1 MTTGNRQ
8 QIADK
13 VSNLLSV
20 VCCPWSLVCSQTNRK
35 MTIIPY
41 SINRKETWDAFVEM
55 SKNGTF
61 LLKRNFIDY
70 HSDRFFDCS
79 LLIYAGISPD
89 GEFKEKSLTTKD
101 LVAVFPANWDK
112 ERQTVFSHQG
122 LTYGGLVVLP
132 DVTQKEVLDMMQTIV
147 QYYRDMMQAERIV
160 YKPIPYIYSS
170 IPSGEDLYALFRAG
184 ARLTRRLVSTCVS
197 MQNPM
202 KMATLRI
209 RQARKAVD
217 HGFYIDRMTEG
228 DTQTLKEY
236 WALLEDVL
244 MKHHNAR
251 PTHTLQE
258 MQLLMSQFPKNIRL
272 YIVRHEKRIAAGIVV
287 FECRKV
293 AHVQYIA
300 SGEEGRTFGAL
311 DLLFRHLINERYK
324 QFDYLDLGTSNE
336 NDGRYLNE
344 GLIHQKEGFGGRAVC
359 YDTYE
364 INIAAQDPSK
374 SPRGETSCP
383 EPSSLGELERV
394 SDLDLKRIS
403 DSFEPELTAEVARVM
418 QGGWYLL
425 GEENK
430 RFSKAF
436 AEYCGVKYCVPTGNC
451 LDALTMI
458 LCGYKQ
464 LLGWGDDA
472 EVIVPSNTY
481 IASILAVSR
490 AGLQPVLCEPRMEDY
505 LINPDGIEGLITER
519 TKAIMPVHLYG
530 RVCDMKPI
538 MAIAEKHGLK
548 VIEDVAQAQGAM
560 YQGVRAGHLGDAAG
574 FSFYPGKNLGALGD
588 AGCVTTDDEA
598 LADYV
603 RAMSNYGS
611 DEKYVNRMKGINSR
625 MDEIQ
630 AAVLCL
636 KLKRLDADNEARRKV
651 AQAYSEGIVNPLITL
666 PAMPSDAKENVWHI
680 YPIRTPERNLLREYL
695 SREGI
700 GTMVHY
706 PIPPH
711 QQQAYSEWNDRS
723 YPLSE
728 RIHQEILSL
737 PMSPLMTDN
746 EIRRVI
752 EAVNRFSL

>member
-1 MTTGNRQ
+1 
-8 QIADK
+8 
-13 VSNLLSV
+13 
-20 VCCPWSLVCSQTNRK
+20 

-41 SINRKETWDAFVEM
+41 SVYRKETWDAFVEM

-61 LLKRNFIDY
+61 LLKRGFMDY

-79 LLIYAGISPD
+79 LFIYAGISPD

-112 ERQTVFSHQG
+112 EQRTVYSHQG

-132 DVTQKEVLDMMQTIV
+132 EVTQKEVMDMMQAV
-147 QYYRDMMQAERIV
+147 LQYYRDMMQAERFV

-170 IPSGEDLYALFRAG
+170 VPSGEDLYALFRAG
-184 ARLTRRLVSTCVS
+184 AQLSRRLVSTCVS
-197 MQNPM
+197 MRNPM
-202 KMATLRI
+202 KMMTLRV
-209 RQARKAVD
+209 RQAKKAVE
-217 HGFYIDRMTEG
+217 HGFYIDRMAEG
-228 DTQTLKEY
+228 DTKTLEEY
-236 WALLEDVL
+236 WTLLEHVL
-244 MKHHNAR
+244 EKYHNSR

-258 MQLLMSQFPKNIRL
+258 MAMLMKNFPRNIRL
-272 YIVRHEKRIAAGIVV
+272 YIVRLEKRIMAGVV
-287 FECRKV
+287 IFECRKV

-300 SGEEGRTFGAL
+300 SGEEGRQYGAL

-324 QFDYLDLGTSNE
+324 TFDYFDLGTSNE
-336 NDGRYLNE
+336 DGGRYLNE
-344 GLIHQKEGFGGRAVC
+344 GLIFQKEGFGGRAVC

-364 INIAAQDPSK
+364 ISIDQDPSK
-374 SPRGETSCP
+374 PLLKGDTSRP
-383 EPSSLGELERV
+383 DSSALKRESESV
-394 SDLDLKRIS
+394 PYLDLKRVNN
-403 DSFEPELTAEVARVM
+403 SFEPELTAEVTRVV

-436 AEYCGVKYCVPTGNC
+436 SEYCGARYCVPTGNG

-458 LCGYKQ
+458 LVAYKQ
-464 LLGWGDDA
+464 MLGWDDDA

-505 LINPDGIEGLITER
+505 LINPDNIEPLITER
-519 TKAIMPVHLYG
+519 TRAIMVVHLYG

-538 MAIAEKHGLK
+538 NELAHKYGLK
-548 VIEDVAQAQGAM
+548 VIEDVAQAQGAA
-560 YQGVRAGHLGDAAG
+560 YGGVRAGHLCDAAG
-574 FSFYPGKNLGALGD
+574 ISFYPGKNLGALGD

-611 DEKYVNRMKGINSR
+611 SKKYVNRMKGMNSR
-625 MDEIQ
+625 MDEVQ

-636 KLKRLDADNEARRKV
+636 KLKRLDADNEVRRRV
-651 AQAYSEGIVNPLITL
+651 AQAYSEGIDNPVITL
-666 PAMPSDAKENVWHI
+666 PTLPSDPSENVWHV
-680 YPIRTPERNLLREYL
+680 YPIRTPERDRLREFL
-695 SREGI
+695 SQEGI
-700 GTMVHY
+700 ETVVHY

-711 QQQAYSEWNDRS
+711 RQQASAEWNDCS
-723 YPLSE
+723 YPISE
-728 RIHQEILSL
+728 HIHSEILSL
-737 PMSPLMTDN
+737 PMSQV
-746 EIRRVI
+746 IRDDEVARVI
-752 EAVNRFSL
+752 EVLNAYS

>member
-1 MTTGNRQ
+1 M
-8 QIADK
+8 
-13 VSNLLSV
+13 LSK
-20 VCCPWSLVCSQTNRK
+20 TED

-61 LLKRNFIDY
+61 LLKRNFMDY

-89 GEFKEKSLTTKD
+89 EEFKEKSLTTKD

-112 ERQTVFSHQG
+112 EQRTVYSHQG

-132 DVTQKEVLDMMQTIV
+132 EVTQKEVLDMMQAIV
-147 QYYRDMMQAERIV
+147 QYYRDMMQAERLV

-170 IPSGEDLYALFRAG
+170 VPSGEDLYALFRAG

-202 KMATLRI
+202 KMSTLRI

-217 HGFYIDRMTEG
+217 NGFYIDRMTEG
-228 DTQTLKEY
+228 DTQTLQEY
-236 WALLEDVL
+236 WTLLEEVL
-244 MKHHNAR
+244 EKYHNAR

-272 YIVRHEKRIAAGIVV
+272 YIVRHEKRIVAGVV
-287 FECRKV
+287 IFECRKV

-300 SGEEGRTFGAL
+300 SGEEGRAHGAL

-324 QFDYLDLGTSNE
+324 QYDYLDLGTSNE

-364 INIAAQDPSK
+364 INCLIPAFSNDEASPVPSNGGMNGSDK
-374 SPRGETSCP
+374 APAHVP
-383 EPSSLGELERV
+383 YLDLQRV
-394 SDLDLKRIS
+394 SN
-403 DSFEPELTAEVARVM
+403 SFEPELTREVSRVV

-436 AEYCGVKYCVPTGNC
+436 AEFCGSKYCVPTGNC

-458 LCGYKQ
+458 LTAYKRM
-464 LLGWGDDA
+464 LGWADDA

-490 AGLQPVLCEPRMEDY
+490 ACLQPVLCEPRMEDY
-505 LINPDGIEGLITER
+505 LINPDGIEPLITER
-519 TKAIMPVHLYG
+519 TKAIMVVHLYG
-530 RVCDMKPI
+530 RVCDMQSILEVAKR
-538 MAIAEKHGLK
+538 HNLK
-548 VIEDVAQAQGAM
+548 VIEDVAQAQGAV
-560 YQGVRAGHLGDAAG
+560 YKGVRAGHLGDAAG
-574 FSFYPGKNLGALGD
+574 FSFYPGKNIGALGD
-588 AGCVTTDDEA
+588 AGCITTDDVA

-611 DEKYVNRMKGINSR
+611 KEKYLNEMKGLNSR

-651 AQAYSEGIVNPLITL
+651 ALAYSEGIRNPLITL
-666 PAMPSDAKENVWHI
+666 PQMPSEAGENVWHI
-680 YPIRTPERNLLREYL
+680 YPIRTPERDHLREYL
-695 SREGI
+695 SRAGI
-700 GTMVHY
+700 ETMVHY

-711 QQQAYSEWNDRS
+711 RQQAYSEWNDLS
-723 YPLSE
+723 FLISE
-728 RIHQEILSL
+728 RIHHEILSL
-737 PMSPLMTDN
+737 PMSPVMT
-746 EIRRVI
+746 EAEVQRVI
-752 EAVNRFSL
+752 EVLNAYSI

>member
-1 MTTGNRQ
+1 
-8 QIADK
+8 
-13 VSNLLSV
+13 
-20 VCCPWSLVCSQTNRK
+20 

-61 LLKRNFIDY
+61 LLKRNFMDY

-79 LLIYAGISPD
+79 LLIYSGISPD

-112 ERQTVFSHQG
+112 ERQTVCSHQG

-132 DVTQKEVLDMMQTIV
+132 EVTQKEVLDMMQAILR
-147 QYYRDMMQAERIV
+147 YYRDMMQAERLF

-184 ARLTRRLVSTCVS
+184 AKLSRRLVSTCVS
-197 MQNPM
+197 MRNPM
-202 KMATLRI
+202 KMTTLRI

-228 DTQTLKEY
+228 DTQTLREY
-236 WALLEDVL
+236 WALLTGVL
-244 MKHHNAR
+244 EKYHNAR

-272 YIVRHEKRIAAGIVV
+272 YIVRREKQIVAGVVV
-287 FECRKV
+287 FECRTV

-300 SGEEGRTFGAL
+300 SGEEGRTYGAL

-324 QFDYLDLGTSNE
+324 QFEYVDFGTSNE
-336 NDGRYLNE
+336 DGGRYLNE

-364 INIAAQDPSK
+364 IDIAKALVSSEESTPKDS
-374 SPRGETSCP
+374 GEKAP
-383 EPSSLGELERV
+383 V
-394 SDLDLKRIS
+394 KYLDLKRLNN
-403 DSFEPELTAEVARVM
+403 SFEPELTAEVSRVV

-425 GEENK
+425 GQENK
-430 RFSKAF
+430 RFSQAF
-436 AEYCGVKYCVPTGNC
+436 AEYCGAKYCVPTGNC

-458 LCGYKQ
+458 LVAYKN

-481 IASILAVSR
+481 IASILAISR
-490 AGLQPVLCEPRMEDY
+490 AGLQPVLCEPRIEDY
-505 LINPDGIEGLITER
+505 LINPENIEGLITER
-519 TKAIMPVHLYG
+519 TKAIMVVHLYG
-530 RVCDMKPI
+530 RVCDMRPI
-538 MAIAEKHGLK
+538 MEVAKRHGGLK
-548 VIEDVAQAQGAM
+548 VIEDVAQAQGVV

-588 AGCVTTDDEA
+588 AGCITTDDEA

-603 RAMSNYGS
+603 RAMANYGS
-611 DEKYVNRMKGINSR
+611 KEKYFNEIKGLNSR
-625 MDEIQ
+625 MDELQ

-636 KLKRLDADNEARRKV
+636 KLKRLDADNEVRRKI
-651 AQAYSEGIVNPLITL
+651 AKAYSEGITNPLITL
-666 PAMPSDAKENVWHI
+666 PSEPSEPDENVWHI
-680 YPIRTPERNLLREYL
+680 YPIRTSERDRLREYL

-700 GTMVHY
+700 ETMVHY
-706 PIPPH
+706 PVPPH
-711 QQQAYSEWNDRS
+711 KQQAYSEWNERT
-723 YPLSE
+723 YHISE
-728 RIHQEILSL
+728 QIHQEILSL
-737 PMSPLMTDN
+737 PISPVMK
-746 EIRRVI
+746 EEEVKRVI
-752 EAVNRFSL
+752 EALNSFN

>member
-1 MTTGNRQ
+1 
-8 QIADK
+8 
-13 VSNLLSV
+13 
-20 VCCPWSLVCSQTNRK
+20 

-41 SINRKETWDAFVEM
+41 SITRKETWDAFVEM

-61 LLKRNFIDY
+61 LLKRGFMDY

-79 LLIYAGISPD
+79 LLVYAGISPD
-89 GEFKEKSLTTKD
+89 GDFKEKSLTTKD

-112 ERQTVFSHQG
+112 EQRTVYSHQG
-122 LTYGGLVVLP
+122 LTYGGLIVLP
-132 DVTQKEVLDMMQTIV
+132 EVTQKEVLDIMQAIL
-147 QYYRDMMQAERIV
+147 QYYRDMMQAERLV

-184 ARLTRRLVSTCVS
+184 AKLSRRLVSTCVS

-202 KMATLRI
+202 KMRSS
-209 RQARKAVD
+209 RVQQARKAVD

-228 DTQTLKEY
+228 DNETLREY
-236 WALLEDVL
+236 WTLLEDVL
-244 MKHHNAR
+244 MTHHNAR

-258 MQLLMSQFPKNIRL
+258 MQLLMSQFPKNIKL
-272 YIVRHEKRIAAGIVV
+272 YIVRHEKSIVAGIII
-287 FECRKV
+287 FECRRV
-293 AHVQYIA
+293 AHVQYMA
-300 SGEEGRTFGAL
+300 SGDEGRTYGAL
-311 DLLFRHLINERYK
+311 DLLLRHLINERYK
-324 QFDYLDLGTSNE
+324 QFDYVDFGTSNE
-336 NDGRYLNE
+336 DGGRVLNE
-344 GLIHQKEGFGGRAVC
+344 GLIFQKEGFGGRAVC

-364 INIAAQDPSK
+364 VNISEVRNYPS
-374 SPRGETSCP
+374 
-383 EPSSLGELERV
+383 ELEEVARGDGGV
-394 SDLDLKRIS
+394 CHTSMAVPYLSLQRIS
-403 DSFEPELTAEVARVM
+403 ASFEPELTAEVSRVV

-425 GEENK
+425 GQENK

-436 AEYCGVKYCVPTGNC
+436 SEFCGTKYCVPTGNG

-458 LCGYKQ
+458 LVAYKRM
-464 LLGWGDDA
+464 LGWGDDA

-490 AGLQPVLCEPRMEDY
+490 AGLVPVLCEPRLEDF
-505 LINPDGIEGLITER
+505 LINPDNIEALITER
-519 TKAIMPVHLYG
+519 TKAIMVVHLYG

-538 MAIAEKHGLK
+538 LEVAKQHGLK
-548 VIEDVAQAQGAM
+548 VVEDVAQAQGVC

-574 FSFYPGKNLGALGD
+574 VSFYPGKNLGALGD

-603 RAMSNYGS
+603 SAMSNYGS
-611 DEKYVNRMKGINSR
+611 SEKYVNRMKGLNSR

-651 AQAYSEGIVNPLITL
+651 AKAYSEGITNPLITL
-666 PAMPSDAKENVWHI
+666 PSLPSDPTENVWHV
-680 YPIRTPERNLLREYL
+680 YPIRTPERDRLREYL

-700 GTMVHY
+700 ETMVHY

-711 QQQAYSEWNDRS
+711 QQQAYAEWNDRS
-723 YPLSE
+723 YPISE
-728 RIHQEILSL
+728 QIHKEILSL
-737 PMSPLMTDN
+737 PMSPVMTND

-752 EAVNRFSL
+752 EALYRFSL

>member
-1 MTTGNRQ
+1 
-8 QIADK
+8 
-13 VSNLLSV
+13 
-20 VCCPWSLVCSQTNRK
+20 

-61 LLKRNFIDY
+61 LLKRNFMDY

-79 LLIYAGISPD
+79 LLIYSGISPD
-89 GEFKEKSLTTKD
+89 EEFKERRLTTKD

-112 ERQTVFSHQG
+112 EHQTVYSHQG
-122 LTYGGLVVLP
+122 LTYGGLLVLP
-132 DVTQKEVLDMMQTIV
+132 EVTQKEVMDMMQAIV

-197 MQNPM
+197 MSNPM
-202 KMATLRI
+202 KMSTLRI

-217 HGFYIDRMTEG
+217 NGFYIDRMTEG
-228 DTQTLKEY
+228 DTETLREF
-236 WALLEDVL
+236 WTLLEEVL
-244 MKHHNAR
+244 EKYHHAQ
-251 PTHTLQE
+251 PTHTFRE
-258 MQLLMSQFPKNIRL
+258 MSLLMSQFPKNIKL
-272 YIVRHEKRIAAGIVV
+272 YIVRHEKSIVAGSVI
-287 FECRKV
+287 FEWRKV

-364 INIAAQDPSK
+364 VNIASPVLSQGGVNGDFSPS
-374 SPRGETSCP
+374 P
-383 EPSSLGELERV
+383 LEKAGVRLV
-394 SDLDLKRIS
+394 PYLDLQRIS
-403 DSFEPELTAEVARVM
+403 KSFEPELTAEVSRVV

-425 GEENK
+425 GQENK

-436 AEYCGVKYCVPTGNC
+436 AEYCGSRYCVPTGNC

-458 LCGYKQ
+458 LCAYKQ
-464 LLGWGDDA
+464 MLGWTDDA

-490 AGLQPVLCEPRMEDY
+490 SRLQPVLCEPRLEDY
-505 LINPDGIEGLITER
+505 LINPENIEALITER
-519 TKAIMPVHLYG
+519 TRAIMVVHLYG

-538 MAIAEKHGLK
+538 MEIARKHGLK
-548 VIEDVAQAQGAM
+548 VIEDVAQAQGAV
-560 YQGVRAGHLGDAAG
+560 YEGVRTGHLGDAAG

-603 RAMSNYGS
+603 RAMANYGS
-611 DEKYVNRMKGINSR
+611 KEKYLNEMKGLNSR

-651 AQAYSEGIVNPLITL
+651 AQAYSEGITNPLITL
-666 PAMPSDAKENVWHI
+666 PTQCEDPLQNVWHV
-680 YPIRTPERNLLREYL
+680 YPIRTPERNHLREYL
-695 SREGI
+695 SQKGI

-706 PIPPH
+706 PVPPH
-711 QQQAYSEWNDRS
+711 RQKAYSEWNDRS

-728 RIHQEILSL
+728 HIHREILSL
-737 PMSPLMTDN
+737 PMSPVMEEE

-752 EAVNRFSL
+752 EVLNAYSV

>member
-1 MTTGNRQ
+1 
-8 QIADK
+8 
-13 VSNLLSV
+13 
-20 VCCPWSLVCSQTNRK
+20 

-41 SINRKETWDAFVEM
+41 SITRKETWDAFVEM

-61 LLKRNFIDY
+61 LLKRGFMDY

-79 LLIYAGISPD
+79 LLVYAGISPD
-89 GEFKEKSLTTKD
+89 GDFKEKSLTTKD

-112 ERQTVFSHQG
+112 EQRTVYSHQG
-122 LTYGGLVVLP
+122 LTYGGLIVLP
-132 DVTQKEVLDMMQTIV
+132 EVTQKEVLDIMQAIL
-147 QYYRDMMQAERIV
+147 QYYRDMMQAERLV

-184 ARLTRRLVSTCVS
+184 AKLSRRLVSTCVS

-202 KMATLRI
+202 KMRSS
-209 RQARKAVD
+209 RVQQARKAVD

-228 DTQTLKEY
+228 DNETLREY
-236 WALLEDVL
+236 WTLLEDVL
-244 MKHHNAR
+244 MTHHNAR

-258 MQLLMSQFPKNIRL
+258 MQLLMSQFPKNIKL
-272 YIVRHEKRIAAGIVV
+272 YIVRHEKSIVAGIII
-287 FECRKV
+287 FECRRV
-293 AHVQYIA
+293 AHVQYMA
-300 SGEEGRTFGAL
+300 SGDEGRAYGAL
-311 DLLFRHLINERYK
+311 DLLLRHLINERYK
-324 QFDYLDLGTSNE
+324 QFDYVDFGTSNE
-336 NDGRYLNE
+336 DGGRVLNE
-344 GLIHQKEGFGGRAVC
+344 GLIFQKEGFGGRAVC

-364 INIAAQDPSK
+364 VNISEVRNYPSK
-374 SPRGETSCP
+374 LEKVARGDGGVCHTSMAVP
-383 EPSSLGELERV
+383 YLSLQ
-394 SDLDLKRIS
+394 RIS
-403 DSFEPELTAEVARVM
+403 ASFEPELTAEVSRVV

-425 GEENK
+425 GQENK

-436 AEYCGVKYCVPTGNC
+436 SEFCGAKYCVPTGNG

-458 LCGYKQ
+458 LVAYKRM
-464 LLGWGDDA
+464 LGWGDDA

-490 AGLQPVLCEPRMEDY
+490 AGLVPVLCEPRLEDF
-505 LINPDGIEGLITER
+505 LINPDNIEALITER
-519 TKAIMPVHLYG
+519 TKAIMVVHLYG

-538 MAIAEKHGLK
+538 LEVAKQHGLK
-548 VIEDVAQAQGAM
+548 VVEDVAQAQGVC

-574 FSFYPGKNLGALGD
+574 VSFYPGKNLGALGD

-603 RAMSNYGS
+603 SAMSNYGS
-611 DEKYVNRMKGINSR
+611 SEKYVNRMKGLNSR

-651 AQAYSEGIVNPLITL
+651 AKAYSEGITNPLITL
-666 PAMPSDAKENVWHI
+666 PSLPSDPTENVWHV
-680 YPIRTPERNLLREYL
+680 YPIRTPERDRLREYL

-700 GTMVHY
+700 ETMVHY

-711 QQQAYSEWNDRS
+711 QQQAYAEWNDRS
-723 YPLSE
+723 YPISE
-728 RIHQEILSL
+728 QIHKEILSL
-737 PMSPLMTDN
+737 PMSPVMTDD

-752 EAVNRFSL
+752 EALNKFSL

>member
-1 MTTGNRQ
+1 
-8 QIADK
+8 
-13 VSNLLSV
+13 
-20 VCCPWSLVCSQTNRK
+20 

-41 SINRKETWDAFVEM
+41 SITRKETWDAFVEM

-61 LLKRNFIDY
+61 LLKRGFMDY

-79 LLIYAGISPD
+79 LLVYAGISPD
-89 GEFKEKSLTTKD
+89 GDFKEKSLTTKD

-112 ERQTVFSHQG
+112 EQRTVYSHQG

-132 DVTQKEVLDMMQTIV
+132 EVTQKEVLDIMQAIL
-147 QYYRDMMQAERIV
+147 QYYRDMMQAERLV

-184 ARLTRRLVSTCVS
+184 AKLSRRLVSTCVS

-202 KMATLRI
+202 KMRSS
-209 RQARKAVD
+209 RVQQARKAVD

-228 DTQTLKEY
+228 DNETLREY
-236 WALLEDVL
+236 WTLLEDVL
-244 MKHHNAR
+244 MTHHNAR

-258 MQLLMSQFPKNIRL
+258 MQLLMSRFPKNIKL
-272 YIVRHEKRIAAGIVV
+272 YIVRHEKSIVAGIIV
-287 FECRKV
+287 FECRRV
-293 AHVQYIA
+293 AHVQYMA
-300 SGEEGRTFGAL
+300 SGDEGRAYGAL
-311 DLLFRHLINERYK
+311 DLLLRHLINERYK
-324 QFDYLDLGTSNE
+324 QFDYVDFGTSNE
-336 NDGRYLNE
+336 DDGRVLNE
-344 GLIHQKEGFGGRAVC
+344 GLIFQKEGFGGRAVC

-364 INIAAQDPSK
+364 VNISEVRNYPSK
-374 SPRGETSCP
+374 LEKVARGDGGVCHTSMAVP
-383 EPSSLGELERV
+383 YLSLQ
-394 SDLDLKRIS
+394 RIS
-403 DSFEPELTAEVARVM
+403 ASFEPELTAEVSRVV

-425 GEENK
+425 GQENK

-436 AEYCGVKYCVPTGNC
+436 SEFCGAKYCVPTGNG

-458 LCGYKQ
+458 LVAYKRM
-464 LLGWGDDA
+464 LGWGDDA

-490 AGLQPVLCEPRMEDY
+490 AGLVPVLCEPRLEDF
-505 LINPDGIEGLITER
+505 LINPDNIEALITER
-519 TKAIMPVHLYG
+519 TKAIMVVHLYG

-538 MAIAEKHGLK
+538 LEVAKQHGLK
-548 VIEDVAQAQGAM
+548 VVEDVAQAQGVC

-574 FSFYPGKNLGALGD
+574 VSFYPGKNLGALGD

-603 RAMSNYGS
+603 SAMSNYGS
-611 DEKYVNRMKGINSR
+611 SEKYVNRMKGLNSR

-651 AQAYSEGIVNPLITL
+651 VQAYSEGITNPLITL
-666 PAMPSDAKENVWHI
+666 PSLPSDPTENVWHV
-680 YPIRTPERNLLREYL
+680 YPIRTPERDRLREYL

-700 GTMVHY
+700 ETMVHY

-711 QQQAYSEWNDRS
+711 QQQAYAEWNDRS
-723 YPLSE
+723 YPISE
-728 RIHQEILSL
+728 QIHKEILSL
-737 PMSPLMTDN
+737 PMSPVMTDD

-752 EAVNRFSL
+752 EALNKFSL

>member
-1 MTTGNRQ
+1 
-8 QIADK
+8 
-13 VSNLLSV
+13 
-20 VCCPWSLVCSQTNRK
+20 

-61 LLKRNFIDY
+61 LLKRNFMDY

-79 LLIYAGISPD
+79 LLIYSGISPD

-112 ERQTVFSHQG
+112 ERQTVCSHQG

-132 DVTQKEVLDMMQTIV
+132 EVTQKEVLDMMQAILR
-147 QYYRDMMQAERIV
+147 YYRDMMQAERLF
-160 YKPIPYIYSS
+160 YKPIPYIYSI

-184 ARLTRRLVSTCVS
+184 AKLSRRLVSTCVS
-197 MQNPM
+197 MRNPM
-202 KMATLRI
+202 KMTTLRI

-228 DTQTLKEY
+228 DTQTLREY
-236 WALLEDVL
+236 WALLTGVL
-244 MKHHNAR
+244 EKYHNAR

-272 YIVRHEKRIAAGIVV
+272 SIVRREKQIVAGVVV
-287 FECRKV
+287 FECRTV

-300 SGEEGRTFGAL
+300 SGEEGRTYGAL

-324 QFDYLDLGTSNE
+324 QFEYVDFGTSNE
-336 NDGRYLNE
+336 DGGRYLNE

-364 INIAAQDPSK
+364 IDIAKALVSNEESTPKDN
-374 SPRGETSCP
+374 GEKAP
-383 EPSSLGELERV
+383 V
-394 SDLDLKRIS
+394 KYLDLKRLNN
-403 DSFEPELTAEVARVM
+403 SFEPELTAEVSRVV

-425 GEENK
+425 GQENK
-430 RFSKAF
+430 RFSQAF
-436 AEYCGVKYCVPTGNC
+436 AEYCGAKYCVPTGNC

-458 LCGYKQ
+458 LVAYKN

-481 IASILAVSR
+481 IASILAISR
-490 AGLQPVLCEPRMEDY
+490 AGLQPVLCEPRIEDY
-505 LINPDGIEGLITER
+505 LINPENIEGLITER
-519 TKAIMPVHLYG
+519 TKAIMVVHLYG
-530 RVCDMKPI
+530 RVCDMRPI
-538 MAIAEKHGLK
+538 MEVAKRHGGLK
-548 VIEDVAQAQGAM
+548 VIEDVAQAQGVV

-588 AGCVTTDDEA
+588 AGCITTDDEA

-603 RAMSNYGS
+603 RAMANYGS
-611 DEKYVNRMKGINSR
+611 KEKYFNEIKGLNSR
-625 MDEIQ
+625 MDELQ

-636 KLKRLDADNEARRKV
+636 KLKRLDADNEVRRKI
-651 AQAYSEGIVNPLITL
+651 AKAYSEGITNPLITL
-666 PAMPSDAKENVWHI
+666 PSEPSEPDENVWHI
-680 YPIRTPERNLLREYL
+680 YPIRTSERDRLREYL

-700 GTMVHY
+700 ETMVHY
-706 PIPPH
+706 PVPPH
-711 QQQAYSEWNDRS
+711 KQQAYSEWNERT
-723 YPLSE
+723 YHISE
-728 RIHQEILSL
+728 QIHREILSL
-737 PMSPLMTDN
+737 PISPVMK
-746 EIRRVI
+746 EEEVKRVI
-752 EAVNRFSL
+752 EALNSFN

>member
-1 MTTGNRQ
+1 
-8 QIADK
+8 
-13 VSNLLSV
+13 
-20 VCCPWSLVCSQTNRK
+20 

-41 SINRKETWDAFVEM
+41 SITRKETWDAFVEM

-61 LLKRNFIDY
+61 LLKRGFMDY

-79 LLIYAGISPD
+79 LLVYAGISPD
-89 GEFKEKSLTTKD
+89 GDFKEKSLTTKD

-112 ERQTVFSHQG
+112 EQRTVYSHQG
-122 LTYGGLVVLP
+122 LTYGGLIVLP
-132 DVTQKEVLDMMQTIV
+132 EVTQKEVLDIMQAIL
-147 QYYRDMMQAERIV
+147 QYYRDMMQAERLV

-184 ARLTRRLVSTCVS
+184 AKLSRRLVSTCVS

-202 KMATLRI
+202 KMRSS
-209 RQARKAVD
+209 RVQQARKAVD

-228 DTQTLKEY
+228 DNETLREY
-236 WALLEDVL
+236 WTLLEDVL
-244 MKHHNAR
+244 MTHHNAR

-258 MQLLMSQFPKNIRL
+258 MQLLMSRFPKNIKL
-272 YIVRHEKRIAAGIVV
+272 YIVRHEKSIVAGIIV
-287 FECRKV
+287 FECRRV
-293 AHVQYIA
+293 AHVQYMA
-300 SGEEGRTFGAL
+300 SGDEGRAYGAL
-311 DLLFRHLINERYK
+311 DLLLRHLINERYK
-324 QFDYLDLGTSNE
+324 QFDYVDFGTSNE
-336 NDGRYLNE
+336 DDGRVLNE
-344 GLIHQKEGFGGRAVC
+344 GLIFQKEGFGGRAVC

-364 INIAAQDPSK
+364 VNISEVRNYPTKLEKVA
-374 SPRGETSCP
+374 RGDGGVCHTSMAVP
-383 EPSSLGELERV
+383 YLSLQ
-394 SDLDLKRIS
+394 RIS
-403 DSFEPELTAEVARVM
+403 ASFEPELTAEVSRVV

-425 GEENK
+425 GQENK

-436 AEYCGVKYCVPTGNC
+436 SEFCGAKYCVPTGNG

-458 LCGYKQ
+458 LVAYKRM
-464 LLGWGDDA
+464 LGWGDDA

-490 AGLQPVLCEPRMEDY
+490 AGLVPVLCEPRLEDF
-505 LINPDGIEGLITER
+505 LINPDNIEALITER
-519 TKAIMPVHLYG
+519 TKAIMVVHLYG

-538 MAIAEKHGLK
+538 LEVAKQHGLK
-548 VIEDVAQAQGAM
+548 VVEDVAQAQGVC

-574 FSFYPGKNLGALGD
+574 VSFYPGKNLGALGD

-603 RAMSNYGS
+603 SAMSNYGS
-611 DEKYVNRMKGINSR
+611 SEKYVNRMKGLNSR

-651 AQAYSEGIVNPLITL
+651 VQAYSEGITNPLITL
-666 PAMPSDAKENVWHI
+666 PSLPSDPTENVWHV
-680 YPIRTPERNLLREYL
+680 YPIRTPERDRLREYL

-700 GTMVHY
+700 ETMVHY

-711 QQQAYSEWNDRS
+711 QQQAYAEWNDRS
-723 YPLSE
+723 YPISE
-728 RIHQEILSL
+728 QIHREILSL
-737 PMSPLMTDN
+737 PMSPVMTDD

-752 EAVNRFSL
+752 EALNKFSL

>member
-1 MTTGNRQ
+1 
-8 QIADK
+8 
-13 VSNLLSV
+13 
-20 VCCPWSLVCSQTNRK
+20 

-61 LLKRNFIDY
+61 LLKRNFMDY

-79 LLIYAGISPD
+79 LLIYSGISPD
-89 GEFKEKSLTTKD
+89 EEFKERSLTTKD

-112 ERQTVFSHQG
+112 ESLTVYSHQG

-132 DVTQKEVLDMMQTIV
+132 EVTQKEVMDMMQAIK
-147 QYYRDMMQAERIV
+147 QYYRDMMQAERLV

-184 ARLTRRLVSTCVS
+184 ARLSRRLVSTCVS
-197 MQNPM
+197 MNNPM
-202 KMATLRI
+202 RMSTLRI

-217 HGFYIDRMTEG
+217 NGFYIDRMTEG
-228 DTQTLKEY
+228 DTETLREY
-236 WALLEDVL
+236 WTLLEDVL
-244 MKHHNAR
+244 LKYHNAQ
-251 PTHTLQE
+251 PTHTFQE
-258 MQLLMSQFPKNIRL
+258 MSLLMSQFPKNIKL
-272 YIVRHEKRIAAGIVV
+272 YIVRHEKRIVAGSVI
-287 FECRKV
+287 FEWRKV

-300 SGEEGRTFGAL
+300 SGEEGRNFGAL

-336 NDGRYLNE
+336 DDGRYLNE

-364 INIAAQDPSK
+364 VN
-374 SPRGETSCP
+374 
-383 EPSSLGELERV
+383 LGEEKTTDNRQQTTEGQRTTIKY
-394 SDLDLKRIS
+394 LDLQRIS
-403 DSFEPELTAEVARVM
+403 NSFEPELTAEVSRVV
-418 QGGWYLL
+418 QSGWYLL
-425 GEENK
+425 GQENK
-430 RFSKAF
+430 RFSEAF
-436 AEYCGVKYCVPTGNC
+436 AEYCGTKFCVPTGNC

-464 LLGWGDDA
+464 MLDWTDDA

-490 AGLQPVLCEPRMEDY
+490 ARLQPVLCEPRMEDY
-505 LINPDGIEGLITER
+505 LINPDGIEELITER
-519 TKAIMPVHLYG
+519 TKAIMVVHLYG

-538 MAIAEKHGLK
+538 MEVAQRHGLK
-548 VIEDVAQAQGAM
+548 VIEDVAQAQGAV
-560 YQGVRAGHLGDAAG
+560 YQGARAGHLGDAAG

-588 AGCVTTDDEA
+588 AGCVVTDDEA

-603 RAMSNYGS
+603 RAMANYGS
-611 DEKYVNRMKGINSR
+611 KEKYFNEVKGLNSR

-630 AAVLCL
+630 ATVLCL

-651 AQAYSEGIVNPLITL
+651 AQAYSEGITNPLITL
-666 PAMPSDAKENVWHI
+666 PSQSNDPLQNVWHI
-680 YPIRTPERNLLREYL
+680 YPIRTPERDHLREYL

-700 GTMVHY
+700 ETMVHY
-706 PIPPH
+706 PVPPH
-711 QQQAYSEWNDRS
+711 KQQAYCEWNDRS
-723 YPLSE
+723 YPISE
-728 RIHQEILSL
+728 HIHREILSL
-737 PMSPLMTDN
+737 PISPVMEEE

-752 EAVNRFSL
+752 EVLNAYRV